1 MKAWFGLRMQ
11 NKVFVFPRLP
21 TFKIIF
27 KHYKIINE
35 MTDLI
40 FWMFVDLSESQICR
54 LRLIRTYLVMTWL
67 EGLKGNL
74 WMCVDLNRKGRI
86 SLYPRWWSNYTL
98 FVDSV
103 AWILVFILFSGCF
116 RIQSKNIYYLKK
128 IKINKDPISSV
139 VWGWKNYRFEQNE
152 KM

>member
-1 MKAWFGLRMQ
+1 
-11 NKVFVFPRLP
+11 
-21 TFKIIF
+21 
-27 KHYKIINE
+27 

-86 SLYPRWWSNYTL
+86 SYTL
-98 FVDSV
+98 AGGLTTLCSLTPLNISFYL
-103 AWILVFILFSGCF
+103 IQRMFS
-116 RIQSKNIYYLKK
+116 NT
-128 IKINKDPISSV
+128 V
-139 VWGWKNYRFEQNE
+139 
-152 KM
+152 